1 MSSPSRLFDYDL
13 DAGPSPTLA
22 LQRRADEIAA
32 EEFERAERRRVAFA
46 GLKSDL
52 SSPAERIRAWEKLF
66 GLRLPLDARHAVLVC
81 IAQSTG
87 LTLAEVR
94 YEQASRSGRA
104 NPGPERAPLAG

>member
-52 SSPAERIRAWEKLF
+52 SSPAERIRAWPFDEPTF
-66 GLRLPLDARHAVLVC
+66 AWVATIGTSVVAIIVARVLL
-81 IAQSTG
+81 ALTG
-87 LTLAEVR
+87 L
-94 YEQASRSGRA
+94 
-104 NPGPERAPLAG
+104 